1 MNKKIIFLIAFFALF
16 IASNSF
22 AQAVGSGNQEDSD
35 QAVRNPFEP
44 WLPNVV
50 VEPKGTA
57 KPAVKATVK
66 PEPRRVDRTTRAV
79 KPPVHLDRQKPVE
92 IKPPDLRITGLV
104 WNTNRPQ
111 AIINEKVVDVGDSIE
126 DAIIVAIN
134 KTGIE
139 ISFQG
144 QTMTVTP

>member
-79 KPPVHLDRQKPVE
+79 KPP
-92 IKPPDLRITGLV
+92 DLRITGLV